1 MGGEII
7 DQRKF
12 YSSIGRQASSL
23 KKSMPSVGFPQGPA
37 RENDSIKPG
46 RVGPGSYAM
55 RSSMGRQVLSTNK
68 QVIAAKFMKGKRPE
82 PKATN
87 NDVGPSQYDQE
98 KMDTAMKLRIST
110 VRRAPT
116 IKFGTEK
123 ARPDYGFASVTKNVG
138 KLKLVPSIGTQV
150 LSHSRS
156 APRVLMASRVKLVGD
171 RAEPGRIGP
180 GPCYKLP
187 GSTGPQVESMRASQS
202 GIAFGSAPR
211 GELSKDAKD
220 APGPGAYTN
229 PTSIGTQVSS
239 TRRTQPAPTI
249 AGRELFGSMIQNP
262 YAAKYE
268 PGPGHYAVHN
278 AQYRINGHK
287 NAPNITMGTRWW
299 QSKAPNRSGPGPGSY
314 KLPQAAGKQIE
325 SKKRSSTGVAFGKAS
340 QRPNVQENTDG
351 IGPGEY
357 VLPSTIGRQKLST
370 VRSEPAIGFCKDK
383 QRPDYSKDGN
393 AYVPGPGQYKYSV
406 QKCPVYKR
414 APIVSLSSRTKFG
427 SVYG

>member
-1 MGGEII
+1 MAG
-7 DQRKF
+7 
-12 YSSIGRQASSL
+12 SWH
-23 KKSMPSVGFPQGPA
+23 VGVPVLA
-37 RENDSIKPG
+37 V
-46 RVGPGSYAM
+46 VGPLFVFTKANRGLRPYGGQLLPSDRGGQDVFPWANAVGVLLNVRALRCLSKGHPSRRALFTLYLLSRGLGQLVRPWAWAGS
-55 RSSMGRQVLSTNK
+55 
-68 QVIAAKFMKGKRPE
+68 
-82 PKATN
+82 
-87 NDVGPSQYDQE
+87 
-98 KMDTAMKLRIST
+98 
-110 VRRAPT
+110 VRRLALPPP
-116 IKFGTEK
+116 
-123 ARPDYGFASVTKNVG
+123 RPHGNVRRI
-138 KLKLVPSIGTQV
+138 LVPVDPV
-150 LSHSRS
+150 LGVVD
-156 APRVLMASRVKLVGD
+156 RVV
-171 RAEPGRIGP
+171 
-180 GPCYKLP
+180 
-187 GSTGPQVESMRASQS
+187 
-202 GIAFGSAPR
+202 
-211 GELSKDAKD
+211 
-220 APGPGAYTN
+220 
-229 PTSIGTQVSS
+229 
-239 TRRTQPAPTI
+239 
-249 AGRELFGSMIQNP
+249 
-262 YAAKYE
+262 